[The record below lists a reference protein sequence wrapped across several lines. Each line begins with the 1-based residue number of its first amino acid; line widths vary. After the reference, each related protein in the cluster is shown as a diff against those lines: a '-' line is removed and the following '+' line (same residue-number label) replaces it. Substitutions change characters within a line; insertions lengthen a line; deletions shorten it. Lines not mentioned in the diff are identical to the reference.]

1 MTVTRF
7 KPEPA
12 GTTMSV
18 AEFAALP
25 GVEVSARMVRKWVA
39 MGLPARRRGSAYEV
53 DAAKGRAWLKANR
66 TEWSGRGG
74 QANSPPKGQR
84 RATPPDR
91 VAAPPGRAYE
101 PARDAGRGSV
111 DQEALD
117 RLQRTE
123 EQLAE
128 LDGREPEDI
137 VYTVTGLLALDPMRC
152 KQLEIIEN
160 VLAKR
165 LERLKLEGT
174 LVEAEGIRKH
184 LVRMFDAARRELQSI
199 PTQVVARVRTEA
211 GLDGSGERVLRQV
224 LEQQL
229 RAFVDRLCEAG
240 PERHDAST
248 TPTPPAESE

>member
-12 GTTMSV
+12 GATLSV

-25 GVEVSARMVRKWVA
+25 GVKVSPRMVRKWITQ
-39 MGLPARRRGSAYEV
+39 GLPARRRGSAYEI
-53 DAAKGRAWLKANR
+53 DPSKGRAWLKANR
-66 TEWSGRGG
+66 TEWTGRGG
-74 QANSPPKGQR
+74 QRNSPPKGQR
-84 RATPPDR
+84 QATPPDR
-91 VAAPPGRAYE
+91 VAAPPGRAYK
-101 PARDAGRGSV
+101 PARDAGRGI
-111 DQEALD
+111 DWEALD

-123 EQLAE
+123 EELAE

-137 VYTVTGLLALDPMRC
+137 TYTVRGLLALDPMRC

-184 LVRMFDAARRELQSI
+184 LVRMFDAARRELQGI
-199 PTQVVARVRTEA
+199 PAQVVNRVRTEA
-211 GLDGSGERVLRQV
+211 GLTEVAERVLRQAI
-224 LEQQL
+224 EQQL
-229 RAFVDRLCEAG
+229 RAFVDRLCESSPDG
-240 PERHDAST
+240 DAAPTTT
-248 TPTPPAESE
+248 TPTREDE